1 MEFCYEA
8 LGADGRR
15 QTARVDARDRGE
27 ALERLRAQGLLV
39 MKIAEAAGNAGRK
52 AVTRSVGGRGIRRRD
67 IVIFNR
73 QMKMLLDAGAAVV
86 PALAAVEEQTGNP
99 AMRTLIG
106 RVRTRVEEG
115 ETLTRAL
122 EHEERYFDP
131 VYRSMVGAGEATAT
145 LPQVFD
151 RLSAM
156 VQQQEAV
163 RRQITG
169 ALAYPAVLIVLLIAV
184 ISVTLLFV
192 VPRFHQLFA
201 SMRSN
206 IPATTEFLF
215 ALSQGLR
222 AYWPYLIGGVVTS
235 VVTGVVLFRMES
247 FRRVFDDWL
256 LRLPVLGRLV
266 RRLAFAN
273 VIRVWA
279 AMLRSHIP
287 LLEALQE
294 SQAATRNARI
304 IGGLRAVEEAV
315 SGGGH
320 VGEALANSGLA
331 DPVIISAIRTGEE
344 NGRLVEAVD
353 FVSSWMDDDNSVLV
367 QTVAKLAEPT
377 LLAVMGVVVSF
388 VAASLFLPLF
398 DLTMAA

>member
-1 MEFCYEA
+1 MEFSYEA

-15 QTARVDARDRGE
+15 QTAHVEARDRGE
-27 ALERLRAQGLLV
+27 ALDRLRAQGLLV
-39 MKIAEAAGNAGRK
+39 MKLAEAAGNAGRK
-52 AVTRSVGGRGIRRRD
+52 TVTRPGGGGGIRRRD
-67 IVIFNR
+67 VVMFNR
-73 QMKMLLDAGAAVV
+73 QMKMLLDAGSAVV

-99 AMRTLIG
+99 AMQALIG

-115 ETLTRAL
+115 DTLTHAL
-122 EHEERYFDP
+122 DHEPRHFDA

-151 RLSAM
+151 RLASM
-156 VQQQEAV
+156 TQQREAV
-163 RRQITG
+163 RRQITS

-201 SMRSN
+201 SMQSK
-206 IPATTEFLF
+206 IPTTTEFLF
-215 ALSQGLR
+215 MLSLGLR
-222 AYWPYLIGGVVTS
+222 AHWPYLLGGVVAAI
-235 VVTGVVLFRMES
+235 VAGIALLRMQVTRQVL
-247 FRRVFDDWL
+247 DDWL
-256 LRLPVLGRLV
+256 LRAPVIGRV
-266 RRLAFAN
+266 IRRLAFAN
-273 VIRVWA
+273 VLRVWA

-287 LLEALQE
+287 LLEALQQ
-294 SQAATRNARI
+294 SRAATHNARI
-304 IGGLRAVEEAV
+304 LGGLRTVEEAV
-315 SGGGH
+315 AAGGR
-320 VGEALANSGLA
+320 VGEALAQAALA
-331 DPVIISAIRTGEE
+331 EPVIVSAIRTGEE

-353 FVSSWMDDDNSVLV
+353 FVSSWIDDDNSVLV